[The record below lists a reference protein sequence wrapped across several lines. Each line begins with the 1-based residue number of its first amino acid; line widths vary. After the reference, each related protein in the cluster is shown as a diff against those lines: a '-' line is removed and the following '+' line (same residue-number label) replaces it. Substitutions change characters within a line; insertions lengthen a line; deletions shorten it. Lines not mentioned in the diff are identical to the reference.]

1 MSEINWN
8 FEGRVAVI
16 TGAAGGIGGVLAELL
31 ARAGADVVLA
41 DLDEAAVVAKA
52 DALVQQGWRAVG
64 IRLNAADPASIDEL
78 IARVA
83 DRLGRIDFLVPS
95 AGIYPESLVTEM
107 PDEEW
112 RLVQSIN
119 LDGVF
124 MLIKRA
130 IPLMP
135 AGSAIVNLTSVAGH
149 RGSRAH
155 AHYAASKGG
164 LIAFT
169 RTLALELGAQGIRV
183 NGVSPGIID
192 TAMTADARAANGAAW
207 VASTP
212 LGRDGTA
219 PETASVIAFLLSDA
233 ASFVHG
239 EIVHVNGGLFM
250 AG

>member
-1 MSEINWN
+1 MSDITWN
-8 FEGRVAVI
+8 FTDRVAVI
-16 TGAAGGIGGVLAELL
+16 TGAAGGIGGALAELL
-31 ARAGADVVLA
+31 ARAGASVVLA

-52 DALVQQGWRAVG
+52 DLLGQEGWQAIGVQ
-64 IRLNAADPASIDEL
+64 LNAADVASIESL
-78 IARVA
+78 IAQVKERY
-83 DRLGRIDFLVPS
+83 GRIDFLVSS
-95 AGIYPESLVTEM
+95 AGIYPESLVADM
-107 PDEEW
+107 PDEQW

-124 MLIKRA
+124 LLTKRA
-130 IPLMP
+130 IPLMS
-135 AGSAIVNLTSVAGH
+135 AGAAIVNLTSMAGH
-149 RGSRAH
+149 RGSQAH

-164 LIAFT
+164 VIAFT

-192 TAMTADARAANGAAW
+192 TAMTAEAR

-219 PETASVIAFLLSDA
+219 LETANVIAFLLSDA